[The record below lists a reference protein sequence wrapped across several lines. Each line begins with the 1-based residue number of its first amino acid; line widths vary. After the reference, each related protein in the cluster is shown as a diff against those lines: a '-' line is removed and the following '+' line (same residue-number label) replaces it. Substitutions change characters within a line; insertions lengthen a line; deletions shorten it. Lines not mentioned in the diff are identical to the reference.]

1 MLHFTS
7 LLSRFVT
14 LRWPSVLPILHFFV
28 SVMNITLSPTTYN
41 WVLITCDNRCQH
53 CFSYQWRDGCGHE
66 DTSSCFLA
74 SAVLS
79 TQVGILIAT
88 IHTEDTTH
96 IHIWTSLKCPPVF
109 LQVLSVCH
117 ESICMT
123 LEAIVLLKPL
133 HAFFFFKAKKCLS
146 VPDKTDCDL

>member
-1 MLHFTS
+1 MTICPTYS
-7 LLSRFVT
+7 S
-14 LRWPSVLPILHFFV
+14 FFV

-66 DTSSCFLA
+66 DTSSCCFLA

-88 IHTEDTTH
+88 IHTEDTIH
-96 IHIWTSLKCPPVF
+96 IHIWTSLKFPPVF

-133 HAFFFFKAKKCLS
+133 HAFYFFLKQKNVCQYRIKLTVISSLGCPAAKQG
-146 VPDKTDCDL
+146 